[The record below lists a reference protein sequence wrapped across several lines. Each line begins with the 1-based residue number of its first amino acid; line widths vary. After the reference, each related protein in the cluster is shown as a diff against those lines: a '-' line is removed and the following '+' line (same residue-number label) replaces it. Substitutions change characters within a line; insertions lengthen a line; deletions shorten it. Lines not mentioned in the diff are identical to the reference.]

1 MENKYQEAL
10 KNLYDMRSK
19 LIDVSSKN
27 AQWVNNIEKYDFI
40 GEQLATL
47 QELVDK
53 ENCNIEEVGSWGYFG
68 GCRHITDDVKF
79 AYLRGEIELTNEQKF
94 WFLGQLINKSK
105 NKLSTSHNLICNMR
119 GMGGTDKSVLKKI
132 LGVED

>member
-1 MENKYQEAL
+1 MNNKYQEAL
-10 KNLYDMRSK
+10 NRVIIFVEGEMGCAGIFFENKGKTYEA
-19 LIDVSSKN
+19 ID
-27 AQWVNNIEKYDFI
+27 
-40 GEQLATL
+40 TL
-47 QELVDK
+47 KELVDK

-119 GMGGTDKSVLKKI
+119 GMGGTDKSVLKKL

>member
-1 MENKYQEAL
+1 MKDKYQEAL
-10 KNLYDMRSK
+10 DRISTNFGECEVGSRYYDLELHK
-19 LIDVSSKN
+19 DI
-27 AQWVNNIEKYDFI
+27 
-40 GEQLATL
+40 ATI